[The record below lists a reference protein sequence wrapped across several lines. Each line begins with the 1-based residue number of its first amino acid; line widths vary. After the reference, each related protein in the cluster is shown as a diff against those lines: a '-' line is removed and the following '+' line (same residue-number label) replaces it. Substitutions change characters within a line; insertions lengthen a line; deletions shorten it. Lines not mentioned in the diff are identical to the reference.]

1 MRLLVLSSHADTFN
15 SIRPEAEIFVGMQ
28 KLGVDVTVMTQADGV
43 YNEPMAAAGIKLVDF
58 VPAGKF
64 DRHGVKFVRDYV
76 INNDIDVVY
85 AFNNPA
91 IITCN
96 RALRGLK
103 HVGLVTYRG
112 QTGNISKWDPTCY
125 LTHLNPRV
133 DLILGV
139 SDAVRDSLRPE
150 LSNPEKAQTVYK
162 GHNLDWYKATPV
174 DLQAEGLPEDAFV
187 VGCVANNRP
196 RKGVPVLVEA
206 ACMLPEYAP
215 VHFVLVGS
223 NMDDPDLQR
232 QIANSPHPERF
243 HVLGFRKDAPAIIA
257 ACNVSVLPAVK
268 REGLPKT
275 VIEAMVYSVTP
286 VVTTAGGSPELVE
299 DGVSGFVVP
308 VNDPQAIADKIQW
321 LYEHPEE
328 CREMGRRARER
339 IDQAFNVVDSA
350 KRTKELM
357 EDLIKRKRS

>member
-1 MRLLVLSSHADTFN
+1 MRLLVLSSHDDTFN
-15 SIRPEAEIFVGMQ
+15 AIRPEAEIFIGMQ

-43 YNEPMAAAGIKLVDF
+43 YNKQMAAAGIKLVDF
-58 VPAGKF
+58 APAKKF
-64 DRHGVKFVRDYV
+64 DRSAVSYVRQYV
-76 INNDIDVVY
+76 LDHDIDVVY

-103 HVGLVTYRG
+103 QVGLVTYRG

-125 LTHLNPRV
+125 LTHLHPRV

-139 SDAVRDSLRPE
+139 SDAVTHSLRAE

-162 GHNLDWYKATPV
+162 GHDLSWY
-174 DLQAEGLPEDAFV
+174 QAEPADLTQSGVPEGAFV

-196 RKGVPVLVEA
+196 RKGVPVLVDAICRLPSATEA
-206 ACMLPEYAP
+206 H
-215 VHFVLVGS
+215 VVLVGAD
-223 NMDDPDLQR
+223 MDEPELQ
-232 QIANSPHPERF
+232 QKIAASPHPERF
-243 HVLGFRKDAPAIIA
+243 HVLGFRKDAPAIVA
-257 ACNVSVLPAVK
+257 ACDVSVLPSVK

-275 VIEAMVYSVTP
+275 VIEAMVFGVTP

-299 DGVSGFVVP
+299 DGVSGFIVP
-308 VNDPQAIADKIQW
+308 VNDAQAIADKIQW
-321 LYEHPEE
+321 LFEHPKE
-328 CREMGRRARER
+328 CKLMGERARER
-339 IDQAFNVVDSA
+339 IDQAFNVRDSA

-357 EDLIKRKRS
+357 EALLSRKRG